1 MKHAPLLAFGL
12 ALLCVVPLQAAEL
25 QRAPVQPNDSPDRVV
40 PPSAVEFAKVI
51 DDLPLMPGLQ
61 LVEDDDVL
69 FTEPKA
75 GRIAETTAEG
85 EVDIDDMYMFYRR
98 SLPQLGWKPL
108 DTRRYI
114 RDSEI
119 LRIEAHA
126 GGRVTRVEFSVT
138 PAGK

>member
-1 MKHAPLLAFGL
+1 
-12 ALLCVVPLQAAEL
+12 
-25 QRAPVQPNDSPDRVV
+25 
-40 PPSAVEFAKVI
+40 
-51 DDLPLMPGLQ
+51 MPGLL

-69 FTEPKA
+69 FTTEKA

-108 DTRRYI
+108 DARSYQ
-114 RDSEI
+114 RDNEI
-119 LRIEAHA
+119 LRLDAHA
-126 GGRVTRVEFSVT
+126 DGRVTTVQFSVT